1 MQTQD
6 IAQRASLETHVT
18 QSAAARLMQPR
29 EKGKGNGKGCSLRQA
44 RRKFADMLKK
54 PSLQSTP
61 YGQVVKQLEVDTDSG
76 PLQLDYV
83 CPHAWLYIVCLQ
95 CRLYAQFLTGCL
107 GQGLPGQREL
117 AGSIC
122 IYSDEAQPGNVLRPD
137 RGRSFLAVYWGIKEM
152 PDFFRS
158 RGLWWMTLMYVPA
171 SLIESI
177 KGGLSALYVKILEC
191 FWGSDLHMHR
201 LGIRIPVG
209 DTLEHIHMKFAF
221 FISDEKAEKEVLG
234 VKGAGGTNMCV
245 SCQDCVRVPE
255 DNLPEGTPW
264 VHYSCTDMTKFIPQ
278 TVESFQE
285 LLEGL
290 RAGKATLSN
299 ADFKL
304 AEQSVGINFE
314 QAVLV
319 QSHM

>member
-171 SLIESI
+171 SLIDTI
-177 KGGLSALYVKILEC
+177 KGGCQLFMSKYWSVSGGVTSTCTGLAFESLWVILS
-191 FWGSDLHMHR
+191 S
-201 LGIRIPVG
+201 
-209 DTLEHIHMKFAF
+209 T
-221 FISDEKAEKEVLG
+221 S
-234 VKGAGGTNMCV
+234 T
-245 SCQDCVRVPE
+245 
-255 DNLPEGTPW
+255 
-264 VHYSCTDMTKFIPQ
+264 
-278 TVESFQE
+278 
-285 LLEGL
+285 
-290 RAGKATLSN
+290 
-299 ADFKL
+299 
-304 AEQSVGINFE
+304 
-314 QAVLV
+314 
-319 QSHM
+319 